1 MKEKKV
7 FILAV
12 PTIIII
18 ICVIAGIGLIFYNRN
33 FKKMSKADAH
43 ALAEKVALINNISC
57 EIITETPYGNTTAD
71 YKVKDDIVLS
81 STSGLGGTYRI
92 YDDGKN
98 KLQIDDEGK
107 EVYVYHD
114 YQPEKDIFL
123 TELCQVAKFLESEN
137 YTYTFIDYTK
147 MNGYKVAHFTLEDP
161 NNKYEVWLD
170 KESGMILELDYSS
183 KIDGEDWAK
192 RHYRFQIGTVT
203 DDIVKKPNLDGYETY
218 DL

>member
-12 PTIIII
+12 PTIIVT
-18 ICVIAGIGLIFYNRN
+18 ICVIAGIALIFYNRN
-33 FKKMSKADAH
+33 FKKMTKNDAH
-43 ALAEKVALINNISC
+43 ALAEKVALVNNISC
-57 EIITETPYGNTTAD
+57 EILTETPYGTTTAD
-71 YKVKDDIVLS
+71 YKVKDNVVLS
-81 STSGLGGTYRI
+81 STSGIGGTYRI

-98 KLQIDDEGK
+98 KFQIDDEGK
-107 EVYVYHD
+107 EAYIYHD

-123 TELCQVAKFLESEN
+123 AELCQVAKFLESDN
-137 YTYTFIDYTK
+137 YSFQFIDYTK
-147 MNGYKVAHFTLEDP
+147 MNGYKVCHFTMEDP

-170 KESGMILELDYSS
+170 RESGMILELDYYS

-192 RHYRFQIGTVT
+192 RHYRFSINTVT
-203 DDIVKKPNLDGYETY
+203 DEMVKKPDLKGYETF